1 MRQVALD
8 VHLALLALCRRRERD
23 DPEDAR
29 AHPFG
34 DPFDDPAL
42 AGTVATLE
50 HDADL
55 EPLEDDPVL
64 EPDQLGLQ
72 ARQFLLVLLALHPG
86 DDLPPPR
93 RPRTYQA
100 SPTAPPPR
108 HAPISPQTHPGT
120 LSESADCESAVAAAA
135 PAAAPAAAGAA
146 RLDGVVV
153 VVVTVSAWTTVTV
166 CAGAVTVVG
175 GAVTVWAGAVT
186 VVVGP
191 GTVVVTVVWGV
202 ETVVGLDAAPATV
215 CEGGVSVRAGRVTG
229 EVEAGLEEGAVTPS
243 VLVPVRLPATLPAPP
258 EPQPARPLQ
267 EPRTTSASAVAAPRR
282 TRSASPHRVM
292 PGATSRSE
300 ALVRPRPASSRR
312 RRAWGVSHA
321 RPRHP
326 GLRSLRPWAAA
337 HPRRSQ
343 RGRAHTEGSSLP
355 PDRGGDGIGRPC
367 PRA

>member
-1 MRQVALD
+1 M
-8 VHLALLALCRRRERD
+8 
-23 DPEDAR
+23 
-29 AHPFG
+29 
-34 DPFDDPAL
+34 
-42 AGTVATLE
+42 
-50 HDADL
+50 
-55 EPLEDDPVL
+55 
-64 EPDQLGLQ
+64 
-72 ARQFLLVLLALHPG
+72 
-86 DDLPPPR
+86 
-93 RPRTYQA
+93 
-100 SPTAPPPR
+100 
-108 HAPISPQTHPGT
+108 SPQTHPGT

-186 VVVGP
+186 VVAGP

-202 ETVVGLDAAPATV
+202 ETVVGPDGAPATV
-215 CEGGVSVRAGRVTG
+215 WEGGVSVRAGSVTG

-267 EPRTTSASAVAAPRR
+267 EPRTTSAKAVAAPRR

-300 ALVRPRPASSRR
+300 ESATLVLGSDTSRPLRSGGDRVRPAQCAS
-312 RRAWGVSHA
+312 V
-321 RPRHP
+321 P
-326 GLRSLRPWAAA
+326 GR
-337 HPRRSQ
+337 
-343 RGRAHTEGSSLP
+343 
-355 PDRGGDGIGRPC
+355 DGMRVT
-367 PRA
+367 